1 VRDFLC
7 APHSERAHESFVLER
22 VDAIVYDALADT
34 DEGVEVTRAND
45 SVTTSAHFSESQHV
59 YLLPTQSWAGVV
71 FEPSTRLSS
80 TTIPIAK
87 EVESP
92 SCEATE
98 SKTDRVG
105 RGIFQ
110 RADSHSPRGLGER
123 EVVDR

>member
-1 VRDFLC
+1 
-7 APHSERAHESFVLER
+7 
-22 VDAIVYDALADT
+22 
-34 DEGVEVTRAND
+34 VTRAND